1 MNHLDRVDMI
11 HRKRKCIKSR
21 KEPTNQPTDRL
32 KTDRPTPRP
41 APTDQS
47 TNRQPVNPI
56 NLIAVSFSLVS
67 EHLTAQS
74 AKGSTEIY
82 AHRVHYRPQV
92 LRGHSVF
99 FFRCTLATTTYPT
112 HLPWPILLFICRCS
126 SSVTHA
132 NRTLSA
138 TIQFFVVSTIFKHL
152 L

>member
-11 HRKRKCIKSR
+11 HRKRRCIKSR
-21 KEPTNQPTDRL
+21 KEPTNQPTDRH
-32 KTDRPTPRP
+32 KTNRPTPRP

-92 LRGHSVF
+92 LHEHTVIF
-99 FFRCTLATTTYPT
+99 FAARSLPLPIQPTTCRFTACSFILLLPTLAHPPI
-112 HLPWPILLFICRCS
+112 HLSI
-126 SSVTHA
+126 
-132 NRTLSA
+132 
-138 TIQFFVVSTIFKHL
+138 FFTSHSC
-152 L
+152 